1 MFGGR
6 SHTKNNTRA
15 EKNRAIEHV
24 MGEAWTE
31 LTLEQGRY
39 EWQIIESNGE
49 DRFVTQPTVGPR
61 MVEKL
66 TNEPVTK

>member
-1 MFGGR
+1 
-6 SHTKNNTRA
+6 
-15 EKNRAIEHV
+15 

-39 EWQIIESNGE
+39 EWQIIESNGDE